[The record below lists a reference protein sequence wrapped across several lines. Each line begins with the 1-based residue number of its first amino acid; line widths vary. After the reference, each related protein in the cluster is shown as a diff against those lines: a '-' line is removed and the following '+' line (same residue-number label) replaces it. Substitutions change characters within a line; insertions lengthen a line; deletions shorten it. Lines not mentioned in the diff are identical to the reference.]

1 VTALLVIGGC
11 VVLSA
16 RPALLNLGHPALVIT
31 ALFVALLA
39 FALTA
44 PAPRGAAAP
53 RTVAIALAVGL
64 LAFAVGRLVGGGQ
77 APVALTVR
85 LVALNSLAAV
95 AEEAFFR
102 RVVYGVL
109 AANGAGAALAI
120 GGAAVLFALVHVT
133 IYGAW
138 VVPIDLAAGLV
149 FGWQRWATGSW
160 HVPAATHV
168 VANVLVVV

>member
-1 VTALLVIGGC
+1 VTALLVIAGC
-11 VVLSA
+11 VVLAA
-16 RPALLNLGHPALVIT
+16 RPALLNFGHPALVIT
-31 ALFVALLA
+31 ALFLALLA
-39 FALTA
+39 LALTA
-44 PAPRGAAAP
+44 PAPRGTASA
-53 RTVAIALAVGL
+53 RTIAVALTAGV
-64 LAFAVGRLVGGGQ
+64 LAFAVGRLVGGGH
-77 APVALTVR
+77 APVAFTAR

-102 RVVYGVL
+102 RVVYGLL
-109 AANGAGAALAI
+109 ARTGAGAAFAVV
-120 GGAAVLFALVHVT
+120 GAAVLFALVHVS

-160 HVPAATHV
+160 QVPAATHV